1 MRGSRGIDINGEAL
15 RKAIDDRDITLSEIA
30 NRLGLT
36 DQSTFSKY
44 IRRNR
49 IQQSIIEG
57 LEEYFGIPFSEY
69 APEEEEVIMRG
80 SKGVP
85 INGAKLKMAIAKRG
99 ITLTEISERLGLSR
113 GNSFHNY
120 IRRNRIQKDAA
131 TSLEEYFGI
140 PFSEYS
146 PDEEEEAI
154 EMEKKPEKKLIRNS
168 TRIDIDGMKFRQ
180 LLIERELSAAYV
192 SRELGYCDNQ
202 VSSVCNEDKISK
214 PMLKALELR
223 FGITYEDIKIDEPEP
238 EPEPVEEKR
247 EDDISEE
254 SNPVSIDMDKLYET
268 IFSAT
273 YKAMKKALSES
284 VNELT
289 IIQQNKLDEKRKER
303 RTYRS
308 MHPEMF
314 GDKPEYD
321 IKEGY

>member
-69 APEEEEVIMRG
+69 APEEEE
-80 SKGVP
+80 
-85 INGAKLKMAIAKRG
+85 
-99 ITLTEISERLGLSR
+99 
-113 GNSFHNY
+113 
-120 IRRNRIQKDAA
+120 
-131 TSLEEYFGI
+131 
-140 PFSEYS
+140 
-146 PDEEEEAI
+146 AI
-154 EMEKKPEKKLIRNS
+154 EVEKKPEKKLIRNS

-223 FGITYEDIKIDEPEP
+223 FGITYDDIKIDEPEP
-238 EPEPVEEKR
+238 EPEPVDEEKN
-247 EDDISEE
+247 DISEE

-273 YKAMKKALSES
+273 YKAMKQALTES

-289 IIQQNKLDEKRKER
+289 IIQQNKLDEKRKDR

-314 GDKPEYD
+314 GDKPAYD

>member
-49 IQQSIIEG
+49 IQRDLIEG

-69 APEEEEVIMRG
+69 APEEEVEM
-80 SKGVP
+80 SKKGVL
-85 INGAKLKMAIAKRG
+85 INGEALRIALSKRR
-99 ITLTEISERLGLSR
+99 ITYKELATKFGLSSD
-113 GNSFHNY
+113 NSFHNY
-120 IRRNRIQKDAA
+120 IRRNRIQRSIVKG
-131 TSLEEYFGI
+131 LEEYYGI
-140 PFSEYS
+140 PFSEYAS
-146 PDEEEEAI
+146 DEEEEVI
-154 EMEKKPEKKLIRNS
+154 EVEKKPEKKLIRNS

-223 FGITYEDIKIDEPEP
+223 FGITYDDIKIDEPEP
-238 EPEPVEEKR
+238 EPEPVEETAN
-247 EDDISEE
+247 DISEE

-273 YKAMKKALSES
+273 YKAMKKALTES
-284 VNELT
+284 VNELA

-308 MHPEMF
+308 RHPEMF
-314 GDKPEYD
+314 GDKPAYD